1 VELDLAKALK
11 GDIESLTDDAFAKQ
25 VMRGELTFSEQA
37 LRDNQTNL
45 DLLVTILKGRLD
57 KTDPKFKDLVS
68 ISFHPYTYHA
78 G

>member
-1 VELDLAKALK
+1 
-11 GDIESLTDDAFAKQ
+11 
-25 VMRGELTFSEQA
+25 MRGELTFSEQA